1 MIRAALNSHSASV
14 RMVRKALGP
23 LTLGLAIAIAAHGT
37 ASAAEEFAGTWAADL
52 ANCKTPQS
60 RQDAPLILSAKGYD
74 QHETHCKF
82 SGLKPAGAGEW
93 TAAAQCSVEGL
104 PPRHAEAD
112 HVVVLA
118 EQVLESGSARDHDG
132 GRVTCRHRRI
142 GVDR

>member
-23 LTLGLAIAIAAHGT
+23 LTLGLAIAIAANGT

-93 TAAAQCSVEGL
+93 TAAAQCSVEGDTHSFDVRL
-104 PPRHAEAD
+104 T
-112 HVVVLA
+112 L
-118 EQVLESGSARDHDG
+118 SGQTLTLSEDG
-132 GRVTCRHRRI
+132 GGRDLLRCP
-142 GVDR
+142 

>member
-93 TAAAQCSVEGL
+93 TAAAQCSVEGDTQSFDVRL
-104 PPRHAEAD
+104 T
-112 HVVVLA
+112 L
-118 EQVLESGSARDHDG
+118 SGQTLTLSEDG
-132 GRVTCRHRRI
+132 GGRDLLRCP
-142 GVDR
+142 

>member
-93 TAAAQCSVEGL
+93 TAAAQCSVEGDTQSFDVRL
-104 PPRHAEAD
+104 T
-112 HVVVLA
+112 V
-118 EQVLESGSARDHDG
+118 SGQTLTLSEDG
-132 GRVTCRHRRI
+132 GGRDLLRCP
-142 GVDR
+142 